1 MIKIPWLRRTVLHP
15 KQSSVS
21 KLLVGYLSD
30 MDVFKDLSQLETEA
44 LFEGMLVRK
53 CQRGTVFFT
62 PDESTE
68 QVFVLKSGEVQL
80 YRLDINGHRLLI
92 RRVGPGTIFG
102 EMGLLG
108 ETVHGCFAEAVQDS
122 LVCIASRDEML
133 QLLRRKPEVA
143 LRVLEIVGGRLKTL
157 ERRLERLALS
167 PVSARLADL
176 LLTLARPD
184 TGEVVGYSH
193 ADFGAMIGAGRQS
206 VTEALGTMKAEGLV
220 ATSHKRVR
228 IIQEDELR
236 RIGELE

>member
-44 LFEGMLVRK
+44 LFEGMLVRE

-62 PDESTE
+62 SDESTE

-122 LVCIASRDEML
+122 LVCIASRDEMF

-176 LLTLARPD
+176 LLTLARSD

>member
-1 MIKIPWLRRTVLHP
+1 MIKIPWLRRTLLHP
-15 KQSSVS
+15 KESSVS
-21 KLLVGYLSD
+21 RLLVGYLSD

-44 LFEGMLVRK
+44 LFEGMMVRE

-80 YRLDINGHRLLI
+80 YRLDFNGQRLVI

-108 ETVHGCFAEAVQDS
+108 ETVHGCFAEAVEDS
-122 LVCIASRDEML
+122 LVCIASRDEMF

-143 LRVLEIVGGRLKTL
+143 LRVLEIVGGRLNTL

-167 PVSARLADL
+167 PVNARLADL
-176 LLTLARPD
+176 LLTLALQD

-193 ADFGAMIGAGRQS
+193 AELGDMIGAGRQI
-206 VTEALGTMKAEGLV
+206 VTETLGKMKAEGLV
-220 ATSHKRVR
+220 ATSHKHVR

-236 RIGELE
+236 RMGELM

>member
-21 KLLVGYLSD
+21 KLLVSYLSD

-44 LFEGMLVRK
+44 LFEGMLVRE

-62 PDESTE
+62 SDESTE

-80 YRLDINGHRLLI
+80 YRLDINGQRLLI

-102 EMGLLG
+102 EMGLMG

-122 LVCIASRDEML
+122 LVCIAGRDEMF

-193 ADFGAMIGAGRQS
+193 ADLGAMIGAGRQS
-206 VTEALGTMKAEGLV
+206 VTETLGTMKAEGLV

-236 RIGELE
+236 RIGELK